1 MINRY
6 YYIRINI
13 VLVIMLLTALCS
25 CSRYPQ
31 KNARLFQQAEQALAE
46 YPASAL
52 SLIQSIEHPEKLS
65 EKEYAKYWLL
75 KIQAHEKTG
84 ANIKDDSLIHISATF
99 YSQAKDSLNAA
110 KANLYTARVYFAR
123 NKNEEAM
130 KYLLIAKDFAEGTK
144 NNDLLGSIYYNIG
157 NAYNSNRNYNKA
169 LESFKISQGY
179 YSKSK
184 NKVKEIVTLE
194 YIGTMFAEEAEQDS
208 ALYYYQQV
216 LDHTGDNWLIARI
229 NRRIASMYL
238 HLEQYDK
245 ARVHAGISMEKDETA
260 EQALWNNWVI
270 SNCLLQKGDIE
281 GAVKYAKRI
290 PGRKYWDQPESKLL
304 YHTLMSKIYEANDDS
319 ESSLQEIKMINQ
331 LQDQIYKTAMNNS
344 IPYIRELHE
353 KEQMEKIYNRATI
366 HRFKLIIIVIMI
378 ILLGIR
384 IGWFVTNYIK
394 RKKIELQKA
403 KQTLNTFQKMLSKQE
418 NQLKSFNQEL
428 SEQAIKLQEYNL
440 VLSERDEKN
449 EQLRNFLMDKL
460 DIARKVAQMNVVSSN
475 STKEF
480 MIQFQKVFGKNMM
493 DWENIYPV
501 INDLYYGFV
510 DKIKKI
516 YPDLSNKDLQLCCF
530 VRAGF
535 RSDEQAVLLG
545 YTQNSIRVKRTQLV
559 KKMKFDNAEAFH
571 SYLMK
576 I

>member
-1 MINRY
+1 MINGY
-6 YYIRINI
+6 YYIRITI
-13 VLVIMLLTALCS
+13 VSMLMVFTALCS
-25 CSRYPQ
+25 CNRYQ
-31 KNARLFQQAEQALAE
+31 NKNTQIFQQAEQSLAE
-46 YPASAL
+46 YPDSAL
-52 SLIQSIEHPEKLS
+52 SFIQSIEHPEKLS
-65 EKEYAKYWLL
+65 KNEYAKYWLL

-84 ANIKDDSLIHISATF
+84 ANIKDDSLIHISATY
-99 YSQAKDSLNAA
+99 YSQARDSLNAA

-123 NKNEEAM
+123 NDNEEAM

-157 NAYNSNRNYNKA
+157 NAYNRNRNYNKA
-169 LESFKISQGY
+169 LESFKISQDY

-184 NKVKEIVTLE
+184 NKVKEILTLE
-194 YIGTMFAEEAEQDS
+194 YIGAMFAEEAEQDS

-216 LDHTGDNWLIARI
+216 LDYTNNTGDDGLMARI
-229 NRRIASMYL
+229 NRRMACMFL
-238 HLEQYDK
+238 DLEQYAK
-245 ARVHAGISMEKDETA
+245 AREQAEISMEKDKTD
-260 EQALWNNWVI
+260 EQALWNNWVL
-270 SNCLLQKGDIE
+270 SNCLLQEGDIE
-281 GAVKYAKRI
+281 GATKYAK
-290 PGRKYWDQPESKLL
+290 GMSDRKYWDQPESKLL
-304 YHTLMSKIYEANDDS
+304 YHTLMSKIYEAKDDP
-319 ESSLQEIKMINQ
+319 ESSLQETKMINQ

-353 KEQMEKIYNRATI
+353 KEQMEKIYNRITE
-366 HRFKLIIIVIMI
+366 HRLKLIILVIFI
-378 ILLGIR
+378 ILLAVR
-384 IGWFVTNYIK
+384 TGWFVTNYIK
-394 RKKIELQKA
+394 RKKDELQEA
-403 KQTLNTFQKMLSKQE
+403 GQTLTTFREM
-418 NQLKSFNQEL
+418 L
-428 SEQAIKLQEYNL
+428 SEQAIQLQEYNR

-475 STKEF
+475 NTKEF

-501 INDLYYGFV
+501 INDLYNGFV
-510 DKIKKI
+510 DKIKRI

-576 I
+576 V

>member
-1 MINRY
+1 MINGY
-6 YYIRINI
+6 YYIRITI
-13 VLVIMLLTALCS
+13 VSMLMVFTALCS
-25 CSRYPQ
+25 CNRYQ
-31 KNARLFQQAEQALAE
+31 NKNTQLFQQAEQSLAE
-46 YPASAL
+46 YPDSAL
-52 SLIQSIEHPEKLS
+52 SFIQSIEHPEKLS
-65 EKEYAKYWLL
+65 KNEYAKYWLL

-84 ANIKDDSLIHISATF
+84 ANIKDDSLIHISATY
-99 YSQAKDSLNAA
+99 YSQARDSLNAA
-110 KANLYTARVYFAR
+110 KANLYTARVHFAR
-123 NKNEEAM
+123 NDNEEAM

-157 NAYNSNRNYNKA
+157 NAYNRNRNYNKA
-169 LESFKISQGY
+169 LESFKISQDY

-184 NKVKEIVTLE
+184 NKVKEILTLE
-194 YIGTMFAEEAEQDS
+194 YIGAMFAEEAEQDS

-216 LDHTGDNWLIARI
+216 LDYTNNTGDDGPMARI
-229 NRRIASMYL
+229 NRRMACMFL
-238 HLEQYDK
+238 DLEQYAK
-245 ARVHAGISMEKDETA
+245 AREQAEISMEKDETD
-260 EQALWNNWVI
+260 EQALWNNWVL
-270 SNCLLQKGDIE
+270 SNCLLQEGDIE
-281 GAVKYAKRI
+281 GAAKYAKGM
-290 PGRKYWDQPESKLL
+290 PDRKYWDQPKSKLL
-304 YHTLMSKIYEANDDS
+304 YHTLMSKIYEAKDDP
-319 ESSLQEIKMINQ
+319 ESSLQETKMINQ

-353 KEQMEKIYNRATI
+353 KEQIEKIYNRITE
-366 HRFKLIIIVIMI
+366 HRLKLIILVIF
-378 ILLGIR
+378 ILLLAVR
-384 IGWFVTNYIK
+384 TGWFVTNYIK
-394 RKKIELQKA
+394 RKKDELQEA
-403 KQTLNTFQKMLSKQE
+403 GQTLTTFREMLSKQ
-418 NQLKSFNQEL
+418 
-428 SEQAIKLQEYNL
+428 AIQLQEYNQ

-475 STKEF
+475 NTKEF

-501 INDLYYGFV
+501 INDLYDGFV
-510 DKIKKI
+510 DKIKRI

-576 I
+576 V

>member
-1 MINRY
+1 MINGY
-6 YYIRINI
+6 YYIRITI
-13 VLVIMLLTALCS
+13 VSMLMVFTALCS
-25 CSRYPQ
+25 CNRYQ
-31 KNARLFQQAEQALAE
+31 NKNTQIFQQAEQLLAE
-46 YPASAL
+46 YPDSAL
-52 SLIQSIEHPEKLS
+52 SFIQSIEHPEKLS
-65 EKEYAKYWLL
+65 KNEYAKYWLL

-84 ANIKDDSLIHISATF
+84 ANIKDDSLIHISATY
-99 YSQAKDSLNAA
+99 YSQARDSLNAA
-110 KANLYTARVYFAR
+110 KANLYTARVHFAR
-123 NKNEEAM
+123 NDNEEAM

-157 NAYNSNRNYNKA
+157 NAYNRNRNYNKA
-169 LESFKISQGY
+169 LESFKISQDY

-184 NKVKEIVTLE
+184 NKVKEILTLE
-194 YIGTMFAEEAEQDS
+194 YIGAMFAEEAEQDS

-216 LDHTGDNWLIARI
+216 LDYTNNTGDDGLMARI
-229 NRRIASMYL
+229 NRRMACMFL
-238 HLEQYDK
+238 DLEQYAK
-245 ARVHAGISMEKDETA
+245 AREQAEISMEKDKTD
-260 EQALWNNWVI
+260 EQALWNNWVL
-270 SNCLLQKGDIE
+270 SNCLLQEGDIE
-281 GAVKYAKRI
+281 GAAKYAKGM
-290 PGRKYWDQPESKLL
+290 PDRKYWDQPESKLL
-304 YHTLMSKIYEANDDS
+304 YHTLMSKIYEAKDDP
-319 ESSLQEIKMINQ
+319 ESSLQETKMINQ

-353 KEQMEKIYNRATI
+353 KEQMEKIYNRITE
-366 HRFKLIIIVIMI
+366 HRLKLIILVIF
-378 ILLGIR
+378 ILLLAVR
-384 IGWFVTNYIK
+384 TGWFVTNYIK
-394 RKKIELQKA
+394 RKKDELQEA
-403 KQTLNTFQKMLSKQE
+403 GRTLTTFREM
-418 NQLKSFNQEL
+418 L
-428 SEQAIKLQEYNL
+428 SEQAIQLQEYNQ

-475 STKEF
+475 NTKEF

-501 INDLYYGFV
+501 INDLYDGFV
-510 DKIKKI
+510 DKIKRI

-576 I
+576 V

>member
-1 MINRY
+1 MINGY
-6 YYIRINI
+6 YYIRITI
-13 VLVIMLLTALCS
+13 VSMLMVFTALCS
-25 CSRYPQ
+25 CNRYQ
-31 KNARLFQQAEQALAE
+31 NKNTQIFQQAEQSLAE
-46 YPASAL
+46 YPDSAL
-52 SLIQSIEHPEKLS
+52 SFIQSIEHPEKLS
-65 EKEYAKYWLL
+65 KNEYAKYWLL

-84 ANIKDDSLIHISATF
+84 ANIKDDSLIHISATY
-99 YSQAKDSLNAA
+99 YSQARDSLNAA
-110 KANLYTARVYFAR
+110 KANLYTARVHFAR
-123 NKNEEAM
+123 NDNEEAM

-157 NAYNSNRNYNKA
+157 NAYNRNRNYNKA
-169 LESFKISQGY
+169 LESFKISQDY

-184 NKVKEIVTLE
+184 NKVKEILTLE
-194 YIGTMFAEEAEQDS
+194 YIGAMFAEEAEQDS

-216 LDHTGDNWLIARI
+216 LDYTNNTGDDGLMARI
-229 NRRIASMYL
+229 NRRMACMFL
-238 HLEQYDK
+238 DLEQYAK
-245 ARVHAGISMEKDETA
+245 AREQAEISMEKDKTD
-260 EQALWNNWVI
+260 EQALWNNWVL
-270 SNCLLQKGDIE
+270 SNCLLQEGDIE
-281 GAVKYAKRI
+281 GAAKYAKGM
-290 PGRKYWDQPESKLL
+290 PDRKYWDQPESKLL
-304 YHTLMSKIYEANDDS
+304 YHTLMSKIYEAKDDP
-319 ESSLQEIKMINQ
+319 ESSLQETKMINQ

-353 KEQMEKIYNRATI
+353 KEQMEKIYNRITE
-366 HRFKLIIIVIMI
+366 HRLKLIILVIF
-378 ILLGIR
+378 ILLLAVR
-384 IGWFVTNYIK
+384 TGWFVTNYIK
-394 RKKIELQKA
+394 RKKDELQEA
-403 KQTLNTFQKMLSKQE
+403 GQTLTTFREM
-418 NQLKSFNQEL
+418 L
-428 SEQAIKLQEYNL
+428 SEQAIQLQEYNQ

-475 STKEF
+475 NTKEF

-501 INDLYYGFV
+501 INDLYDGFV
-510 DKIKKI
+510 DKIKRI

-576 I
+576 V

>member
-1 MINRY
+1 
-6 YYIRINI
+6 IRITL
-13 VLVIMLLTALCS
+13 VLVITAFTTLCS
-25 CSRYPQ
+25 CNRYQ
-31 KNARLFQQAEQALAE
+31 EKNTRLFQQAEQALAE
-46 YPASAL
+46 QPASAL

-65 EKEYAKYWLL
+65 KKEYAKYWML

-99 YSQAKDSLNAA
+99 YSQARDSLNAA

-157 NAYNSNRNYNKA
+157 NAYNRNCNYKKA
-169 LESFKISQGY
+169 LESFKISQDY

-184 NKVKEIVTLE
+184 NKVKEILTLE
-194 YIGTMFAEEAEQDS
+194 YIGAMFAEEAEQDS
-208 ALYYYQQV
+208 AQYYYQQV
-216 LDHTGDNWLIARI
+216 LDYTNNTGDDWLIARI
-229 NRRIASMYL
+229 NRRMACMYL
-238 HLEQYDK
+238 DLEQYAK
-245 ARVHAGISMEKDETA
+245 AREYAGLSMGKDEKA

-270 SNCLLQKGDIE
+270 SNCLLQEGDIE
-281 GAVKYAKRI
+281 EAIKYAKKMPDRN
-290 PGRKYWDQPESKLL
+290 YWDQPESKLL
-304 YHTLMSKIYEANDDS
+304 YHTLMSKIYEAKEDP
-319 ESSLQEIKMINQ
+319 ESSLQETKMINQ

-353 KEQMEKIYNRATI
+353 KEQMEKIYNQIAE
-366 HRFKLIIIVIMI
+366 HRFKLIILVIMI
-378 ILLGIR
+378 ILLGVR
-384 IGWFVTNYIK
+384 TGWFVMNYIK
-394 RKKIELQKA
+394 RKKGELQEA
-403 KQTLNTFQKMLSKQE
+403 GQTLNTFREM
-418 NQLKSFNQEL
+418 L
-428 SEQAIKLQEYNL
+428 SEQAIQLQEYNQ

-475 STKEF
+475 NTKEF

-501 INDLYYGFV
+501 INDLYNGFV
-510 DKIKKI
+510 DKIKTI

-559 KKMKFDNAEAFH
+559 KKMKFDNAESFH
-571 SYLMK
+571 SYLMDV
-576 I
+576 

>member
-1 MINRY
+1 MINGY
-6 YYIRINI
+6 YYIRITI
-13 VLVIMLLTALCS
+13 VSMLMVFTALCS
-25 CSRYPQ
+25 CNRYQ
-31 KNARLFQQAEQALAE
+31 NKNTQIFQQAEQLLAE
-46 YPASAL
+46 YPDSAL
-52 SLIQSIEHPEKLS
+52 SFIQSIEHPEKLA
-65 EKEYAKYWLL
+65 KNEYAKYWLL

-84 ANIKDDSLIHISATF
+84 ANIKDDSLIHISATY
-99 YSQAKDSLNAA
+99 YSQARDSLNAA
-110 KANLYTARVYFAR
+110 KANLYTARVHFAR
-123 NKNEEAM
+123 NDNEKAM

-157 NAYNSNRNYNKA
+157 NAYNRNRNYNKA
-169 LESFKISQGY
+169 LESFKISQDY

-184 NKVKEIVTLE
+184 NKVKEILTLE
-194 YIGTMFAEEAEQDS
+194 YIGAMFAEEAEQDS

-216 LDHTGDNWLIARI
+216 LDYTNNTGDDGLMARI
-229 NRRIASMYL
+229 NRRMACMFL
-238 HLEQYDK
+238 DLEQYAK
-245 ARVHAGISMEKDETA
+245 AREQAEISMEKDKTD
-260 EQALWNNWVI
+260 EQALWNNWVL
-270 SNCLLQKGDIE
+270 SNCLLQEGDIE
-281 GAVKYAKRI
+281 GAAKYAKGM
-290 PGRKYWDQPESKLL
+290 PDRKYWDQPESKLL
-304 YHTLMSKIYEANDDS
+304 YHTLMSKIYEAKDDP
-319 ESSLQEIKMINQ
+319 ESSLQETKMINQ

-353 KEQMEKIYNRATI
+353 KEQMEKIYNRITE
-366 HRFKLIIIVIMI
+366 HRLKLIILVIF
-378 ILLGIR
+378 ILLLAVR
-384 IGWFVTNYIK
+384 TGWFVTNYIK
-394 RKKIELQKA
+394 RKKDELQEA
-403 KQTLNTFQKMLSKQE
+403 GQTLTTFREMLSKQ
-418 NQLKSFNQEL
+418 
-428 SEQAIKLQEYNL
+428 AIQLQEYNQ

-475 STKEF
+475 NTKEF

-501 INDLYYGFV
+501 INDLYDGFV
-510 DKIKKI
+510 DKIKRI

-576 I
+576 V